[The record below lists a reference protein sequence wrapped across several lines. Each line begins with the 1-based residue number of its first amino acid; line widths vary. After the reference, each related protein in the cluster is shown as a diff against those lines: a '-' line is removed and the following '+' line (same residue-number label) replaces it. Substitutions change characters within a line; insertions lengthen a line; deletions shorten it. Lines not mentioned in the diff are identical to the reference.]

1 MGTLNVGDAE
11 NPGFR
16 GDICGLASIGSVDGP
31 ASGTDICSLILSTGG
46 VKVVRSGDSTCS
58 LMTSTGGVKFLRLGD
73 DPCCQILSTGGAE
86 LLRFGGDMCSLVRG
100 SGGADLLRFGGDM
113 CCLVVSKV
121 GFSKISGRKTL
132 IRESLGLKLLIFD
145 LRLPVLDLD
154 TSTTVAKM
162 EICLPSKYF
171 PWALAEPFGVLF
183 GWNSD
188 HGEAIRNDRLRE
200 GRMLPAALIPRVGDD
215 LLVTLSMLKNEVVEL
230 MICLAL

>member
-1 MGTLNVGDAE
+1 M
-11 NPGFR
+11 
-16 GDICGLASIGSVDGP
+16 
-31 ASGTDICSLILSTGG
+31 CSLI
-46 VKVVRSGDSTCS
+46 
-58 LMTSTGGVKFLRLGD
+58 
-73 DPCCQILSTGGAE
+73 
-86 LLRFGGDMCSLVRG
+86 RG
-100 SGGADLLRFGGDM
+100 LGGADLLRFGGAI

-121 GFSKISGRKTL
+121 GFSKISGRTTL
-132 IRESLGLKLLIFD
+132 MRESLGLKLLIFD

-200 GRMLPAALIPRVGDD
+200 GRILPAALIPRVGED
-215 LLVTLSMLKNEVVEL
+215 LLVTLSMLKNEVVDADDL
-230 MICLAL
+230 LSFIKHDKLGGYHHLPRLTTNYRIPASSIRKVVFKLRSKTQKLAVKQRIR